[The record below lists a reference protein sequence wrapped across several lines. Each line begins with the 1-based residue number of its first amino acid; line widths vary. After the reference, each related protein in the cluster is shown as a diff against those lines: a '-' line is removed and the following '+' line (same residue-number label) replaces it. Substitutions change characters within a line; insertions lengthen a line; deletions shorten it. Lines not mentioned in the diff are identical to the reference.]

1 LPSMTPIRACPLQP
15 HAPQMISVSPD
26 DGFHDEAMEEE
37 QSMRSIR
44 KSLLGLLALLGILV
58 FCFLVAFSYLVFRDT
73 KLLGVV
79 FLGAGLWGTLEMAGV
94 VKVAP
99 SQFRERTFNL
109 VVGAVGSI
117 FLGIYFLL
125 R

>member
-1 LPSMTPIRACPLQP
+1 
-15 HAPQMISVSPD
+15 
-26 DGFHDEAMEEE
+26 
-37 QSMRSIR
+37 MRSIR